1 MQPNHSLARRASG
14 HVAKRTPQSLALR
27 AAGHVAKQQPQS
39 LASRAVKQQPHSL
52 SQLPRTGSITVDG
65 RQYQVIV
72 QQDELAKHQQDDS
85 VYRTL
90 KSQGIPNQVIK
101 LPQMPSVFTL
111 AMTAIVAMSFLVA
124 ASMFSIGLTAY
135 SNSVDRIDSNRS
147 FLEVN

>member
-1 MQPNHSLARRASG
+1 MQPNRSL
-14 HVAKRTPQSLALR
+14 AKRTPQSLANR
-27 AAGHVAKQQPQS
+27 AAGHATTAQPQS
-39 LASRAVKQQPHSL
+39 LAKQQPHSL

-72 QQDELAKHQQDDS
+72 QHGEQQDDS
-85 VYRTL
+85 TYRTL

-101 LPQMPSVFTL
+101 LPQIPSVFTL

>member
-1 MQPNHSLARRASG
+1 MQPSRSLARRASG
-14 HVAKRTPQSLALR
+14 HVARR
-27 AAGHVAKQQPQS
+27 ADRHVTTAQPQS
-39 LASRAVKQQPHSL
+39 LAKQPHSL

-72 QQDELAKHQQDDS
+72 QEGELAKHQQDDS
-85 VYRTL
+85 TYRTL
-90 KSQGIPNQVIK
+90 KSQGIPPNQVIK

>member
-1 MQPNHSLARRASG
+1 MQPNHSL
-14 HVAKRTPQSLALR
+14 AKRTPQSLAR
-27 AAGHVAKQQPQS
+27 Q
-39 LASRAVKQQPHSL
+39 AVKQQPHSL

-85 VYRTL
+85 TYRTL
-90 KSQGIPNQVIK
+90 KSQGIPPNQVIK